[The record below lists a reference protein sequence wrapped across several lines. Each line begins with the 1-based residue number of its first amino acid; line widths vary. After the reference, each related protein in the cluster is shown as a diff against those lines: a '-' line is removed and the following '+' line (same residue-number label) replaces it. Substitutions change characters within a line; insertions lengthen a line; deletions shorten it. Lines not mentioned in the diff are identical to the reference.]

1 MVTLRSAA
9 EVEALREAGR
19 VVGRTLQRVVEAA
32 KPGVRLSRLDE
43 IAAQSIRE
51 QGAKPSFLHYHPGFA
66 PYPFPAVLCLSVNEV
81 VVHGIPDGRVLR
93 DGDVLSVDCG
103 AVLGG
108 YHGDAAVTVA
118 VGGVDDRARRLIDTT
133 RAALDAGIAAAVVGA
148 RMGDLAHAVERVG
161 RGAGYGILA
170 DHGGHGVGQAMHE
183 DPTVPNSGRPGRGL
197 PLREG
202 LVIAIEPMFLEG
214 GRDGYRL
221 LADGWSVATGDG
233 SRAAHWE
240 HTIAVTAEG
249 PRVLTTP

>member
-9 EVEALREAGR
+9 EIEALREVGR

-32 KPGVRLSRLDE
+32 EPGVRLSRLDE
-43 IAAQSIRE
+43 VAAQSIRE
-51 QGAKPSFLHYHPGFA
+51 QEAKPSFLHYHPGFA

-118 VGGVDDRARRLIDTT
+118 VGRVDDRAERLIDTT
-133 RAALDAGIAAAVVGA
+133 RAALDAGIAAAMVGA
-148 RMGDLAHAVERVG
+148 RMGDVAHAVERVG

-170 DHGGHGVGQAMHE
+170 DHAGHGVGRAMHE

-221 LADGWSVATGDG
+221 LADGWSVATDDD

-240 HTIAVTAEG
+240 HTIAVTADG
-249 PRVLTTP
+249 PRVLTAP

>member
-1 MVTLRSAA
+1 MVSLKTEAELSAM
-9 EVEALREAGR
+9 REAGR
-19 VVGRTLQRVVEAA
+19 VVGRTLQLVVQAA
-32 KPGVRLSRLDE
+32 RPGVRLSRLDE
-43 IAAQSIRE
+43 IAAESIRE

-66 PYPFPAVLCLSVNEV
+66 PYPFPALLCLSVNEV

-93 DGDVLSVDCG
+93 DGDILSVDCG

-108 YHGDAAVTVA
+108 YHGDAAVTVP
-118 VGGVDDRARRLIDTT
+118 VGRVDEAARRLIDTT
-133 RAALDAGIAAAVVGA
+133 RAALDAGIAAAVPGA

-170 DHGGHGVGQAMHE
+170 DHAGHGVGRAMHE
-183 DPTVPNSGRPGRGL
+183 DPTVPNGGRPGRGL

-221 LADGWSVATGDG
+221 LADGWSVATDDG

-240 HTIAVTAEG
+240 HTVAVTAEG
-249 PRVLTTP
+249 PRVLTLP